1 MGLLH
6 ILKRNGIEKLVE
18 QAAGIPGSVLVDV
31 RGPEEYVAGHIPG
44 SINVPLNALEGILDA
59 APEPGTAIYLYCLS
73 GARSAVAAARLRKM
87 GYARVTDMGGIRNW
101 KGEIET
107 GGTRE

>member
-1 MGLLH
+1 MGLLSV
-6 ILKRNGIEKLVE
+6 LKKKEMQTLVK

-31 RGPEEYVAGHIPG
+31 RGPEEYAAGHIPG
-44 SINVPLNALEGILDA
+44 SINVPLNALEGIRGA
-59 APEPGTAIYLYCLS
+59 APEFGTAIYLYCLS
-73 GARSAVAAARLRKM
+73 GARSAIAAARLRKM